1 MLLFSWNVRGL
12 NSPLKQHELVRLMQ
26 KHRFD
31 VCGLLETK
39 LVSSKLQFMHRFRL
53 KRWKLVSNVEVAGTA
68 RVIVLWNP
76 STVHVDV
83 LDSSSQFIHVSIRCL
98 SSHLTFAASFV
109 YGYNTISGRRSLWD
123 GLKSWASTGPWLV
136 LGDFNS
142 TLSQDDKY
150 NGEPVSSYEVSD
162 FRACC
167 SELELSDLNYTGC
180 HYTWSNGTV
189 WSKIDRVLANPSWNN
204 IQLTSHVHFHP
215 AGAFSDHSGAHVRIG
230 GRPPSGRR
238 SFKFFNMWIEHSEY
252 AGLISDGWQIPV
264 EGSPMFILCR
274 KLKSLKQPLK
284 SLNKL
289 HFSHISERVTRM
301 EADLEHHQHLLHDSR
316 DDIPLLNWVNA
327 LKLTLINLKSAEQA
341 FFSQKLKCTF
351 LKDSD
356 RGTRFFHALMSHR
369 HRKSFIPALQC
380 STGDL
385 TTNLDDV
392 GAEFVRFYQS
402 SWHLLGYISY

>member
-26 KHRFD
+26 KHKFD

-39 LVSSKLQFMHRFRL
+39 LSSSKLQFMHRFRL
-53 KRWKLVSNVEVAGTA
+53 KRWKLVSNVEAASTA

-83 LDSSSQFIHVSIRCL
+83 LDSSPQCIHVSIRCL

-109 YGYNTISGRRSLWD
+109 YGYNTISGRRTLWD

-167 SELELSDLNYTGC
+167 LELGLSYLNYTGC

-189 WSKIDRVLANPSWNN
+189 WTKIDLVLANPSWNN
-204 IQLTSHVHFHP
+204 LQLTSHVHFQP
-215 AGAFSDHSGAHVRIG
+215 PGAFSDHH
-230 GRPPSGRR
+230 
-238 SFKFFNMWIEHSEY
+238 W
-252 AGLISDGWQIPV
+252 W
-264 EGSPMFILCR
+264 
-274 KLKSLKQPLK
+274 
-284 SLNKL
+284 
-289 HFSHISERVTRM
+289 
-301 EADLEHHQHLLHDSR
+301 
-316 DDIPLLNWVNA
+316 
-327 LKLTLINLKSAEQA
+327 
-341 FFSQKLKCTF
+341 
-351 LKDSD
+351 
-356 RGTRFFHALMSHR
+356 
-369 HRKSFIPALQC
+369 
-380 STGDL
+380 
-385 TTNLDDV
+385 
-392 GAEFVRFYQS
+392 
-402 SWHLLGYISY
+402 